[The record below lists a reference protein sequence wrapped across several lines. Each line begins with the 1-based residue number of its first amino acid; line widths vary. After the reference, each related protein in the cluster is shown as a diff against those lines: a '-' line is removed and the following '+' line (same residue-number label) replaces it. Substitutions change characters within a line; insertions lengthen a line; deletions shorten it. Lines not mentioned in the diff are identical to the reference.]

1 MSQPIS
7 TSFQDLFNA
16 ALQDYEIQTGTTLL
30 DHPFATQL
38 EACISAESITAVL
51 QEQAQIF
58 CKFRGDDGKLIKSI
72 KSSVAVLYT
81 LSNSAVLG
89 QGICLVCPKSFID
102 VPRF

>member
-7 TSFQDLFNA
+7 ITFQDLFNA

-38 EACISAESITAVL
+38 EACISADSITAIL

-58 CKFRGDDGKLIKSI
+58 CKFRGDDGNIIKSI
-72 KSSVAVLYT
+72 KSSVDVLYT
-81 LSNSAVLG
+81 LSNSAILG
-89 QGICLVCPKSFID
+89 QGIGLVCPKSFID
-102 VPRF
+102 IPFS